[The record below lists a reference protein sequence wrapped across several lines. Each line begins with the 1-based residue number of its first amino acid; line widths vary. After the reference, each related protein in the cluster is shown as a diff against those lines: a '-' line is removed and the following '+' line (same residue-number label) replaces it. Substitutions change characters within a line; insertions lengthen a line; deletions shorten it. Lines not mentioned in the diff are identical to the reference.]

1 LDETPNKS
9 RVDVHRNMKKVVGLL
24 SQLNRLDDQ
33 FNVPAP
39 APVFAKR

>member
-24 SQLNRLDDQ
+24 SKLNRLDEQ
-33 FNVPAP
+33 FNIP
-39 APVFAKR
+39 APVFAQR